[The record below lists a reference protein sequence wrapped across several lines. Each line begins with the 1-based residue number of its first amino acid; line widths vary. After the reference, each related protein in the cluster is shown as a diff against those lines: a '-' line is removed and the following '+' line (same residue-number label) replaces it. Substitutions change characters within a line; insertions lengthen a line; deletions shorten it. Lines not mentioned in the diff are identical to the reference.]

1 MIKYY
6 YCSRC
11 GFYKTNSVYPFE
23 CVEDFIYNRPKHP
36 DSICKECEKLL
47 NKKGTIKFLL
57 FKKSE
62 CTDVVTFE
70 TEYANSYKIYEK
82 LYPDKITKENSK
94 DVDNYYRYSYLCEDH
109 PISELQEIVDD
120 INYQKQQFDIEYQKF
135 FDEVLSKN
143 PMFDPVMREY
153 IINKRQEDAVA
164 AEKRRV
170 QREKEL
176 HEKTQARKAYEAA
189 HPKPKCPTCGST
201 NVEKISTLNRAVS
214 IGIVGLASDKIGKQF
229 QCKNCGYKW

>member
-11 GFYKTNSVYPFE
+11 GFYKTDSVFP
-23 CVEDFIYNRPKHP
+23 YNYLYRRNIDPNEP
-36 DSICKECEKLL
+36 CEYCEGHI
-47 NKKGTIKFLL
+47 NKKGTIKTLL

-62 CTDVVTFE
+62 CTDVITFE
-70 TEYANSYKIYEK
+70 TEYAKSYNIYEK
-82 LYPDKITKENSK
+82 LHPDKITKENSK
-94 DVDNYYRYSYLCEDH
+94 DVDKYYRYTYLYEDH
-109 PISELQEIVDD
+109 PIPELQEIVDD

-153 IINKRQEDAVA
+153 IINKRQEDAVE
-164 AEKRRV
+164 AEKRRI

-201 NVEKISTLNRAVS
+201 NVEKISTINRAVS
-214 IGIVGLASDKIGKQF
+214 IGVAGLASDKIGKQF
-229 QCKNCGYKW
+229 CCKNCGYKW

>member
-11 GFYKTNSVYPFE
+11 GFYKTNSVLSYDYLYRRNINPNE
-23 CVEDFIYNRPKHP
+23 P
-36 DSICKECEKLL
+36 CKYCEGRI
-47 NKKGTIKFLL
+47 NKKGTIKTLL

-62 CTDVVTFE
+62 CTDVITFE
-70 TEYANSYKIYEK
+70 TEYADSYTIYEK
-82 LYPDKITKENSK
+82 LHPDKITKENSK
-94 DVDNYYRYSYLCEDH
+94 DVDKYYRYTYLYEDH
-109 PISELQEIVDD
+109 PIPELQEIVDD

-153 IINKRQEDAVA
+153 IINKRQEDAVE
-164 AEKRRV
+164 AEKRRI

-201 NVEKISTLNRAVS
+201 NVEKISTINRAVS
-214 IGIVGLASDKIGKQF
+214 IGVAGLASDKIGKQF
-229 QCKNCGYKW
+229 CCKNCGYKW

>member
-11 GFYKTNSVYPFE
+11 GFYKTDSVFP
-23 CVEDFIYNRPKHP
+23 YNYLYRRNIDPNEP
-36 DSICKECEKLL
+36 CEYCEGYI
-47 NKKGTIKFLL
+47 NKKGTIKTLL

-62 CTDVVTFE
+62 CTDVITFE
-70 TEYANSYKIYEK
+70 TGYAKSYTIYEK
-82 LYPDKITKENSK
+82 LHPDKITKENSK
-94 DVDNYYRYSYLCEDH
+94 DVDNYYRDTYKQKYY

-153 IINKRQEDAVA
+153 IINKRQEDAVE
-164 AEKRRV
+164 AEKRRIK
-170 QREKEL
+170 REKEL
-176 HEKTQARKAYEAA
+176 HEKTQARKAYEAS

-201 NVEKISTLNRAVS
+201 NVEKISTINRAVS
-214 IGIVGLASDKIGKQF
+214 IGVAGLASDKIGKQF
-229 QCKNCGYKW
+229 YCKNCGYKW